1 MIKSQSYQI
10 IIDMEIRSKIIV
22 SFEYVEQKS
31 ATFILLSTG
40 IEPLKFILVF
50 FYFWGETMI

>member
-40 IEPLKFILVF
+40 IEPLKSIF
-50 FYFWGETMI
+50 